1 MSNSW
6 RSLPRFY
13 GSVPSIK
20 PLNNS
25 NNKKDSFTLP
35 DHSLVSKVSRK
46 EKDKNSLCVIRTYY
60 SHHYGYQWVWT
71 LWCRGR
77 SNSSNAHHTL
87 FIISHQMWLYEA
99 SLTSIIFFLPLPYTH
114 IPYTHTHTI
123 HSFSIFAK
131 CPLPYKRAQGGHQEL
146 TFDLQKYRQNSNTIQ
161 GQKGIRKDLRD
172 SCTDQGK
179 GDQ

>member
-20 PLNNS
+20 PLNNN

-71 LWCRGR
+71 LWHRGS

-87 FIISHQMWLYEA
+87 SIISHQMWLYEA
-99 SLTSIIFFLPLPYTH
+99 SLTRIIFFLPLPYTH
-114 IPYTHTHTI
+114 IPYTHTHTNM
-123 HSFSIFAK
+123 HRSRKGGSIRRQGRWRTAYQSVLN
-131 CPLPYKRAQGGHQEL
+131 PIKRRNKGKDKLGGA
-146 TFDLQKYRQNSNTIQ
+146 I
-161 GQKGIRKDLRD
+161 
-172 SCTDQGK
+172 
-179 GDQ
+179 